1 MRNIPNLNLRESFI
15 VLPNINTQ
23 GFTIYIDFAQER
35 EELGIPICKIID
47 GTSPA
52 EVARQ
57 LTEALNSALEA
68 GKAQGLEAVRNA
80 LGIK

>member
-1 MRNIPNLNLRESFI
+1 MRNIPNLNHRESFI
-15 VLPNINTQ
+15 VLPNINTL

-35 EELGIPICKIID
+35 VELGIPICKIID
-47 GTSPA
+47 ATSPT

>member
-1 MRNIPNLNLRESFI
+1 MRNIPNLNHRESFW
-15 VLPNINTQ
+15 VAPHTNTG
-23 GFTIYIDFAQER
+23 GFTIYKDFGQELV
-35 EELGIPICKIID
+35 ELRLPICKIID
-47 GTSPA
+47 GASPA

>member
-1 MRNIPNLNLRESFI
+1 MRNIPNLNRRESFW
-15 VLPNINTQ
+15 VAPNINTP
-23 GFTIYIDFAQER
+23 GFTIYKDFSQECG
-35 EELGIPICKIID
+35 ELGLPICKIID

-57 LTEALNSALEA
+57 LTEALNSAHEA

>member
-1 MRNIPNLNLRESFI
+1 MRNIPNLNHRESFI
-15 VLPNINTQ
+15 VLPNINTP
-23 GFTIYIDFAQER
+23 GFTIYTDFAQER
-35 EELGIPICKIID
+35 VEHGIPICKIID

-52 EVARQ
+52 EVAGQ